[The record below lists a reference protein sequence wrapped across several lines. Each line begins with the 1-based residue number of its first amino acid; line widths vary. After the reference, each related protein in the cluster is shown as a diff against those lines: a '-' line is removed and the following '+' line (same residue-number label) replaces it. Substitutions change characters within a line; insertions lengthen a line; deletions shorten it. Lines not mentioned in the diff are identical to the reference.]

1 MPVAVRILLACC
13 AALLACSAPAWACG
27 EGTLAT
33 ARHAEAAARGAPLVI
48 GDSTMIFAAPI
59 LARMGLTTDA
69 HGCRQFDQG
78 VAMLAARR
86 HAHALHPYAVLALGA
101 NGQVG
106 DSQIER
112 ALGVVGPDRVLG
124 LVTPRNYAATA
135 AAMRRAAA
143 AHPDRVVLIDW
154 ARYSAGHGSW
164 FAGDGLHVG
173 YAGAA
178 AYAAFIR
185 RASDPLMPPAPSH
198 LHLTHGVRGATRCG
212 RSRRGR
218 VFIVYGAARA
228 SCSDARL
235 VVRDGPLHARPSW
248 RGWDWGRAGR
258 GGWLAVYER
267 RDRRVV
273 IATRR

>member
-1 MPVAVRILLACC
+1 MPAVARIVLACG
-13 AALLACSAPAWACG
+13 AAWVLWCAPASACG
-27 EGTLAT
+27 EGRIAA

-59 LARMGLTTDA
+59 LARLGMTTDA

-78 VAMLAARR
+78 VAMLSARR
-86 HAHALHPYAVLALGA
+86 RAHALHPYAVLALGA

-112 ALGVVGPDRVLG
+112 ALGVIGPDRVLG

-135 AAMRRAAA
+135 VAMRRVALR
-143 AHPDRVVLIDW
+143 HPDRVILIDW
-154 ARYSAGHGSW
+154 ARYSAGHGGW

-173 YAGAA
+173 YVGAA

-185 RASDPLMPPAPSH
+185 RASDPLMPPDPRH
-198 LHLTHGVRGATRCG
+198 LHLTRGVSGTAPCG
-212 RSRRGR
+212 RGPRGR
-218 VFIVYGAARA
+218 VYVVYGAARVTCA
-228 SCSDARL
+228 DARL
-235 VVRDGPLHARPSW
+235 VTRSGPLHARPTW

-273 IATRR
+273 VATRR

>member
-1 MPVAVRILLACC
+1 VAVAVRILLACC

-27 EGTLAT
+27 EGTVAA
-33 ARHAEAAARGAPLVI
+33 ARHAEAAVRGAPLVI

-59 LARMGLTTDA
+59 LGRMGMTTDA

-86 HAHALHPYAVLALGA
+86 RAHALHPYAVLALGA

-112 ALGVVGPDRVLG
+112 ALDVIGAERVLG

-143 AHPDRVVLIDW
+143 RHPDRVILIDW

-164 FAGDGLHVG
+164 FAGDGLHVD

-185 RASDPLMPPAPSH
+185 RASDPLMPPAPGH
-198 LHLTHGVRGATRCG
+198 LHLTHGVRGATACG

-218 VFIVYGAARA
+218 VYIVYGAKRA

-235 VVRDGPLHARPSW
+235 VVRAGPLHARPSW
-248 RGWDWGRAGR
+248 RGWDYARAGR
-258 GGWLAVYER
+258 GWLAVYER